1 MKSAFW
7 LTFIAILTSGAL
19 GDNSGVVKGEI
30 MDASTGQ
37 ALPRS
42 LLMII
47 PEHGFTNIKQI
58 VTSSGKFTIL
68 GVPAGT
74 YRAMVIHSDYR
85 SFISDQFYVRADEIT
100 ELNFWLRL
108 NQTRLDSLST
118 VNPGKQGVDY
128 KMQYAKPPAKN
139 PR

>member
-7 LTFIAILTSGAL
+7 LTFFSILTVGDP

-30 MDASTGQ
+30 MDATTGQ

-42 LLMII
+42 LLMIV

-58 VTSSGKFTIL
+58 LTSSGKFTIL

-74 YRAMVIHSDYR
+74 YRAMVIHTDYR
-85 SFISDQFYVRADEIT
+85 SFISDRFYVRANDTT
-100 ELNFWLRL
+100 ELNFWLTIKL
-108 NQTRLDSLST
+108 TRLDSLST
-118 VNPGKQGVDY
+118 VDPGKPDVDY
-128 KMQYAKPPAKN
+128 KMRYAKPPVGE

>member
-1 MKSAFW
+1 MKSAVW
-7 LTFIAILTSGAL
+7 LIFISILTVGAP

-58 VTSSGKFTIL
+58 LTSSGKFTVL

-74 YRAMVIHSDYR
+74 YRAMVIHTDYR
-85 SFISDQFYVRADEIT
+85 SFISDRFYVRANDTT
-100 ELNFWLRL
+100 ELNFWLTLRL
-108 NQTRLDSLST
+108 TRLDSLST
-118 VNPGKQGVDY
+118 VNPGKPGVDY
-128 KMQYAKPPAKN
+128 KMRYAKPPVGDT
-139 PR
+139 R